1 MQDWN
6 TQKLGTILYLSFP
19 KDEACLTEGVGA
31 EPEPEVSTDP
41 GL

>member
-1 MQDWN
+1 MF
-6 TQKLGTILYLSFP
+6 YLSFP

-31 EPEPEVSTDP
+31 EPEAEVATDP